1 MSQSRQMTLRH
12 PLVRVFAIDLVPE
25 LVRTGRAHEEVER
38 SRPETV
44 ALSDR
49 LQPAYLKVLERNP
62 GGGVG
67 SGLRQSVV
75 MADEGGLTDRI
86 GVRRTRDSETMRFSS
101 PLDLGTTVPAAGSSP
116 C

>member
-1 MSQSRQMTLRH
+1 VALFAALVINGWLAANLMSDRALVGADRTRAIRHVCDSAAPRPQRQVRTTSQGLRD
-12 PLVRVFAIDLVPE
+12 RLVPE

-49 LQPAYLKVLERNP
+49 LQPAYQKVLERNP

-67 SGLRQSVV
+67 SGRWCS
-75 MADEGGLTDRI
+75 
-86 GVRRTRDSETMRFSS
+86 
-101 PLDLGTTVPAAGSSP
+101 
-116 C
+116 

>member
-1 MSQSRQMTLRH
+1 MNLPEGPGETNGHMPSAVARECLGRQMTLRH

-25 LVRTGRAHEEVER
+25 VVRTGRAHEEVER

-49 LQPAYLKVLERNP
+49 LQPAYQKVLERDP

-67 SGLRQSVV
+67 SGQRCS
-75 MADEGGLTDRI
+75 
-86 GVRRTRDSETMRFSS
+86 
-101 PLDLGTTVPAAGSSP
+101 
-116 C
+116 